1 MCLNMF
7 YMVFLHF
14 FHLLVVAIGWRLS
27 MDNNKIIRIIIL
39 FPKGVLFL
47 IWSIDFTYL
56 YVELLQMR

>member
-1 MCLNMF
+1 MF
-7 YMVFLHF
+7 YMGFLHF

-47 IWSIDFTYL
+47 ILSIDFANL

>member
-1 MCLNMF
+1 MF

-47 IWSIDFTYL
+47 ILSIDFANL

>member
-47 IWSIDFTYL
+47 ILSIDFANL

>member
-47 IWSIDFTYL
+47 IWSIDFANL